1 MFPLGRR
8 GHLIFW
14 ISASANFCPIWTI
27 HTPLESSWKSRLRM
41 PHFQTSGKDFSSRK
55 SSLKFKFSSFYSP
68 FNLTIHC
75 CAPKIGKT
83 YGCTGKLEKNFL
95 LTLVQSAKY
104 YHITRRKEENGYKCT
119 NNPISEYRNFGISL
133 SFLFGKGKSAKRNIG
148 ISELWNLILWN

>member
-27 HTPLESSWKSRLRM
+27 HTPLESSWKSKWRM
-41 PHFQTSGKDFSSRK
+41 PHFQTSGKDCSNRK
-55 SSLKFKFSSFYSP
+55 PSLKFKFSSFYSP

-83 YGCTGKLEKNFL
+83 YGCIGKLEKKFL

-104 YHITRRKEENGYKCT
+104 YHITRQENNEFLREFDGGAKITSNSGITSNFEIKTHIVHLPEKKVKRRKK
-119 NNPISEYRNFGISL
+119 IQI
-133 SFLFGKGKSAKRNIG
+133 A
-148 ISELWNLILWN
+148 